1 MKAIGNSRSSALL
14 ALFDK
19 DLVIIFITS
28 GILNTVPPMLGG

>member
-19 DLVIIFITS
+19 DLVIILIDE
-28 GILNTVPPMLGG
+28 IQVDL